1 MAVYRKTLALVVYG
15 ALTCIP
21 MLGACGKDKG
31 SAPAAGKEDPS
42 APLDVATL
50 PAETRVIIAARVPR
64 VLASPVLKR
73 LVDQALARDPDA
85 RARLESL
92 LARCKL
98 DLARDVERVTVAMGE
113 PQDVGLLVHGKIDP
127 QALLGCVRAEAG
139 ELAESKQAGRTVYAT
154 TREGNK
160 VWLAFDGTT
169 VVAATSERW
178 IGTLLDR
185 ARPSLQTRADTQA
198 LLAKVDR
205 DAAVWGIGY
214 LPPTVGANMSEVTGG
229 KVTTPPRAVTFAV
242 ETDKDQ
248 APLVAALRLEMG
260 SPADA
265 TALIDLATRQRDL
278 LAIAAQ
284 RFGLGRM
291 VSKTQIDTDGK
302 DLRFALRLDPP
313 DVRLLEEAI
322 ARDTSETKEQGR

>member
-1 MAVYRKTLALVVYG
+1 MAVSRKALALV
-15 ALTCIP
+15 ALAC
-21 MLGACGKDKG
+21 MSACGKEKG
-31 SAPAAGKEDPS
+31 SAPAAATTDPG

-50 PAETRVIIAARVPR
+50 PAETRVIIGARVSKLLGSAILR
-64 VLASPVLKR
+64 R
-73 LVDQALARDPDA
+73 LVDQALAQDPDA

-98 DLARDVERVTVAMGE
+98 DLARDVERVTVAMAE
-113 PQDVGLLVHGKIDP
+113 PHDVGLLVHGRIDP

-139 ELAESKQAGRTVYAT
+139 ELTETQQGGRTVYAT
-154 TREGNK
+154 TREGNR

-178 IGTLLDR
+178 IATLLDR
-185 ARPSLQTRADTQA
+185 ARPSIQTRADTVA

-205 DAAVWGIGY
+205 DAAVWGVGY
-214 LPPTVGANMSEVTGG
+214 VPPSAETRMGEITGG
-229 KVTTPPRAVTFAV
+229 KVTAPPKSVTFAV
-242 ETDKDQ
+242 QTDKDPS
-248 APLVAALRLEMG
+248 PLSAALRLELA

-291 VSKTQIDTDGK
+291 VSKTQIDAEGR
-302 DLRFALRLDPP
+302 DLRFTLRLDPP

-322 ARDTSETKEQGR
+322 ARDTREPKEQGR